1 MVHGCGITRIRSPS
15 DASSFPDGGMAV
27 SANVKLAAR
36 DITMN

>member
-1 MVHGCGITRIRSPS
+1 MVHGCGITRIRRPS
-15 DASSFPDGGMAV
+15 EAQSSVDGEMAA